1 MYSRQT
7 FRPFRVSF
15 AFRFVST
22 QQGCLFLWADSSIF
36 FLQGVLGNLIFWA
49 DVSFVSRIFRV
60 SFRFDTTGLCFI
72 LGGQLCLLSL
82 RSSKATFSGGRRF
95 VRFAYLSRFVS
106 FRLYVASLRQ
116 DFSLGGQLSLLVLGP
131 NESGRRFFLSLLLFR
146 C

>member
-1 MYSRQT
+1 M
-7 FRPFRVSF
+7 
-15 AFRFVST
+15 AFHTDINTSKTTLYFSTTRRF
-22 QQGCLFLWADSSIF
+22 LF
-36 FLQGVLGNLIFWA
+36 FWA
-49 DVSFVSRIFRV
+49 ETSLLLSLRSSEQPFLVAGVSFVSRIFRV

-131 NESGRRFFLSLLLFR
+131 NESGRRFFLSLLFFR